1 MQTSPPPGAG
11 ADPFSAVEAITTA
24 HLILIA
30 AVAVIVLIAMVYG
43 ARLKRR
49 RTLAQR
55 EEQERL
61 DAYADEHRDALPV
74 ESSQVEAPPSAPVPP
89 AEPGAISPREGQRP
103 LPPVPPAQVQSQS
116 QTQTQTQTFPEP
128 VAASPAGG
136 PVTQLKGLGPKV
148 AARLAELGITCVG
161 QIAALDDDAADAIDA
176 SLGAFQG
183 RLARDRWVEQARFL
197 AAGDRA
203 GFEAV
208 FGRL

>member
-1 MQTSPPPGAG
+1 MQTSSPAATG
-11 ADPFSAVEAITTA
+11 ADPFSAVEAVTTA
-24 HLILIA
+24 HLTLIA
-30 AVAVIVLIAMVYG
+30 VFAVLVVIAMIYG
-43 ARLKRR
+43 ARLKHKRK
-49 RTLAQR
+49 LARQ

-61 DAYADEHRDALPV
+61 DAYEDEHRDTPPAAAVPPV
-74 ESSQVEAPPSAPVPP
+74 GPSAPSAEPAAPPSRQDDCPRPAPASSAPVL
-89 AEPGAISPREGQRP
+89 A
-103 LPPVPPAQVQSQS
+103 QSQS
-116 QTQTQTQTFPEP
+116 QTQSSP
-128 VAASPAGG
+128 VADVDSSAGG

-161 QIAALDDDAADAIDA
+161 QIAALDDDGADAID
-176 SLGAFQG
+176 SKLGPFQG

>member
-1 MQTSPPPGAG
+1 MQTSSPSGAG
-11 ADPFSAVEAITTA
+11 ADPLSAVEAITTA
-24 HLILIA
+24 HLTLIA
-30 AVAVIVLIAMVYG
+30 VVAVIVLIAMVYG

-61 DAYADEHRDALPV
+61 DAYADEHCDAQPV
-74 ESSQVEAPPSAPVPP
+74 ETPLSAPVPP
-89 AEPGAISPREGQRP
+89 AEPAAISSGEQERRP
-103 LPPVPPAQVQSQS
+103 ASPVQLAPAQVQFQS
-116 QTQTQTQTFPEP
+116 QTQTFPDP
-128 VAASPAGG
+128 IAGSPASG

-148 AARLAELGITCVG
+148 AARLAELGITSVG
-161 QIAALDDDAADAIDA
+161 QIAALDDDAADAIDGK
-176 SLGAFQG
+176 LGAFQG

>member
-30 AVAVIVLIAMVYG
+30 VVAVIVLIAMVYG

-49 RTLAQR
+49 RTLARR

-61 DAYADEHRDALPV
+61 EAYADEHRDAQPV
-74 ESSQVEAPPSAPVPP
+74 ETRPSSLVAPAERTAVPPGDQEQRPLDPVPP
-89 AEPGAISPREGQRP
+89 A
-103 LPPVPPAQVQSQS
+103 PAQVQSQS
-116 QTQTQTQTFPEP
+116 QTQTFPEP

-161 QIAALDDDAADAIDA
+161 QIAALDDDAANAIDA
-176 SLGAFQG
+176 KLGAFQG